1 MLIHLRVRGN
11 GKYLSRKEW
20 VLPNA
25 KVQLRASPI
34 KASEASGGGC

>member
-1 MLIHLRVRGN
+1 MLIHLRVRVN

-25 KVQLRASPI
+25 GVQLRSRRVGAVRR
-34 KASEASGGGC
+34 